1 LPLTVT
7 DVTVAP
13 VTVAGTD
20 SVGAEG
26 GTVSLG
32 TVAVVA
38 GLTPAVLV
46 AVAVKVTVPS
56 LRLER
61 FSVGRDQVPVELA
74 VAVPLTVWP
83 APSDAVTF
91 TVLAAWAVP
100 ETGTAATLARLTT
113 DGAFNVGALGGCA
126 GLIVMVVLAEVE
138 PVVLVA
144 VRVAV

>member
-1 LPLTVT
+1 M
-7 DVTVAP
+7 
-13 VTVAGTD
+13 
-20 SVGAEG
+20 
-26 GTVSLG
+26 G

-38 GLTPAVLV
+38 GLTPPVLV
-46 AVAVKVTVPS
+46 AVAVRVTVPS

-61 FSVGRDQVPVELA
+61 LSVGRDQVPVELA
-74 VAVPLTVWP
+74 VAVPLTVCP
-83 APSDAVTF
+83 ALSDAVTF

-100 ETGTAATLARLTT
+100 ETGTAATLAALTT
-113 DGAFNVGALGGCA
+113 DGAFSVGAPGGGA